1 MKFGLVFQQEWLAR
15 SQNVTDFIP
24 LIHRFLNK
32 SKGNGLEVSN
42 IPAYSADAAFRS

>member
-1 MKFGLVFQQEWLAR
+1 MLVFQQKWSAK
-15 SQNVTDFIP
+15 SQNVTDFI
-24 LIHRFLNK
+24 LIIHRLLSK